1 MKKLPKNPTPQ
12 AMAEYAY
19 TLETFRFPEHFGFSE
34 LVRTDTGL
42 PNVPG
47 WKDILNL
54 RLLARYLDR
63 VRDEYGYPIKVN
75 SGFRSAEVN
84 AKVGGAK
91 NSAHLEG
98 LAADIVPAYIT
109 QKTMGNLLGVLER
122 AVGQTV
128 AIGNAQV
135 AIDQLI
141 VYCKTPKDLSSGI
154 RFFHVGVA
162 IDGNPRRQVL
172 WK

>member
-1 MKKLPKNPTPQ
+1 MK
-12 AMAEYAY
+12 
-19 TLETFRFPEHFGFSE
+19 FPRYFDFKE
-34 LVRTDTGL
+34 LAGTNAWL
-42 PNVPG
+42 PNVPT
-47 WKDILNL
+47 WKQADNL
-54 RLLARYLDR
+54 RMLGFFLDS
-63 VRDEYGYPIKVN
+63 VRDEYGHPIRVN
-75 SGFRSAEVN
+75 SGFRSADVN

-122 AVGQTV
+122 AVGQTALV
-128 AIGNAQV
+128 GNARV

-141 VYCKTPKDLSSGI
+141 VYCKTPKNLSSGI

-162 IDGNPRRQVL
+162 IDGNPRRQVI

>member
-1 MKKLPKNPTPQ
+1 MK
-12 AMAEYAY
+12 
-19 TLETFRFPEHFGFSE
+19 FPRYFDLTE
-34 LVRTDTGL
+34 LVHTNTWL
-42 PNVPG
+42 PNAPT
-47 WKDILNL
+47 WKQADNL
-54 RLLARYLDR
+54 RMLGFFLDS
-63 VRDEYGYPIKVN
+63 VREEFGYPIKVN
-75 SGFRSAEVN
+75 SGFRSADVN

-98 LAADIVPAYIT
+98 LAADIVPSHIT
-109 QKTMGNLLGVLER
+109 QKTMGTLLGILER

-128 AIGNAQV
+128 LVGNARL

-154 RFFHVGVA
+154 RFFHVGVS

>member
-1 MKKLPKNPTPQ
+1 MK
-12 AMAEYAY
+12 
-19 TLETFRFPEHFGFSE
+19 FPRYFDFKE
-34 LVRTDTGL
+34 LVGTKTWL
-42 PNVPG
+42 PNVPT
-47 WKDILNL
+47 WKQADNL
-54 RLLARYLDR
+54 RMLGFFLDS
-63 VRDEYGYPIKVN
+63 VREEYGYPIKVN

-128 AIGNAQV
+128 SVGNAQV

-154 RFFHVGVA
+154 RFFHVGVV
-162 IDGNPRRQVL
+162 IDGNPRRQVI

>member
-1 MKKLPKNPTPQ
+1 
-12 AMAEYAY
+12 MARYAY
-19 TLETFRFPEHFGFSE
+19 ALESWRFPERFSFPE
-34 LVRTDTGL
+34 LVHTDTWL
-42 PNVPG
+42 PNEPT
-47 WKDILNL
+47 WKQVNNL
-54 RLLARYLDR
+54 RLLGFFLDS
-63 VRDEYGYPIKVN
+63 VREEYGHPIRVN

-98 LAADIVPAYIT
+98 LAADIVPSYIT
-109 QKTMGNLLGVLER
+109 QGELGNLLGVLER

-128 AIGNAQV
+128 LVGNTQV

-154 RFFHVGVA
+154 RFFHVGVS

>member
-1 MKKLPKNPTPQ
+1 MK
-12 AMAEYAY
+12 
-19 TLETFRFPEHFGFSE
+19 FPRYFDFKE
-34 LVRTDTGL
+34 LAGTKTWL
-42 PNVPG
+42 PNVPT
-47 WKDILNL
+47 WKQADNL
-54 RLLARYLDR
+54 RMLGFFLDS
-63 VRDEYGYPIKVN
+63 VREEYGYPIKVN

-84 AKVGGAK
+84 AKVGGVK

-98 LAADIVPAYIT
+98 LAADIVPTYIT

-128 AIGNAQV
+128 AIGNARV

-141 VYCKTPKDLSSGI
+141 VYCKTPNDLSSGI
-154 RFFHVGVA
+154 RFFHVGVS
-162 IDGNPRRQVL
+162 IDGKPRRQVL